1 MSENEKESKSFQN
14 KWYEFADRY
23 PITVLM
29 IITLLCLILRLLDT
43 FIFPLAELV
52 GELILSKALGF
63 ILIIL
68 YLWSI
73 NRKPKAIGIH
83 KNNAGQS
90 FIIGFLVAAIL
101 LGTYYIVIVVVTS
114 SSGIEGSLQF
124 APIDPKTGLRGDFY
138 FALWLIFGNV
148 VNVFMEEG
156 LFRGLMTRKFLDKL
170 TFWKTNF
177 LQAFLFG
184 IWHITW
190 PIKSFI
196 DGDIS
201 FGGFILESITA
212 SLAPFLIALVWGYMY
227 FKTASLFAPLLC
239 HFLWN
244 STLNIITF
252 VTTSGQDLAN
262 VFTIAGTIA
271 LLAGLLSIYLIKLLV
286 ERWNLPQLE
295 PWSVRENN
303 ISIQ

>member
-1 MSENEKESKSFQN
+1 MSENEIESKKFQN
-14 KWYEFADRY
+14 KWYEFANRN

-29 IITLLCLILRLLDT
+29 IITLLCLILRILD
-43 FIFPLAELV
+43 IFVLPITELV
-52 GELILSKALGF
+52 GEAILSKSLGF

-90 FIIGFLVAAIL
+90 LVIGFLPAAIMV
-101 LGTYYIVIVVVTS
+101 GTYYIVILVVTS

-124 APIDPKTGLRGDFY
+124 APTDPKTGLRGDFY
-138 FALWLIFGNV
+138 FAIWLIFGNI

-170 TFWKTNF
+170 TFWKTNL

-190 PIKSFI
+190 PIKYFL

-201 FGGFILESITA
+201 FGEFISASIFATIP
-212 SLAPFLIALVWGYMY
+212 PFLIALVWGYLY
-227 FKTASLFAPLLC
+227 FKTASLFAPLIC
-239 HFLWN
+239 HFIWN
-244 STLNIITF
+244 STLNIILFITI
-252 VTTSGQDLAN
+252 SEQEIGN
-262 VFTIAGTIA
+262 VMAIAGA
-271 LLAGLLSIYLIKLLV
+271 LSILTGFLSIYLIKILV
-286 ERWNLPQLE
+286 ERWKLPQLE
-295 PWSVRENN
+295 PWSAREN
-303 ISIQ
+303 SIDIQ

>member
-1 MSENEKESKSFQN
+1 MSENESELKSFQN
-14 KWYEFADRY
+14 KWYEFANRN

-29 IITLLCLILRLLDT
+29 IITLLCLIFRILDT
-43 FIFPLAELV
+43 FVFPLVELV
-52 GELILSKALGF
+52 GELILSKSLGL

-90 FIIGFLVAAIL
+90 FIIGFLVAGIM
-101 LGTYYIVIVVVTS
+101 LGIYYIMTLVVTS

-124 APIDPKTGLRGDFY
+124 APTDPKTGLRGDFY

-148 VNVFMEEG
+148 VNVLMEEG

-170 TFWKTNF
+170 IFWKTNI

-190 PIKSFI
+190 PIKSFL
-196 DGDIS
+196 DGDIL
-201 FGGFILESITA
+201 FGELILQSIFATL
-212 SLAPFLIALVWGYMY
+212 SPFLIALIWGYLY
-227 FKTASLFAPLLC
+227 FKTASLFAPLIC

-244 STLNIITF
+244 SILNIILFIT
-252 VTTSGQDLAN
+252 VSEQDLSN
-262 VFTIAGTIA
+262 VITIAGAIA
-271 LLAGLLSIYLIKLLV
+271 TLSGFLSIYLIKLLV

-295 PWSVRENN
+295 PWSAREPFINV
-303 ISIQ
+303 